1 MSLNTYVFDR
11 KKDSILYFKRV
22 SCLRGIILPFR
33 GVIPQKQ
40 SINRLIQFK
49 ESLKKLPSNFSLY
62 PGKKISLNTYVFHR
76 KSTFL
81 YILSKMK
88 ALRGIIL
95 PETCNISLN
104 DSIGSPFPFNIPFH
118 PGEGPEIDYP
128 DGPYEPE
135 YPEEDPGDDPGD
147 DPDD

>member
-1 MSLNTYVFDR
+1 MNFKAVSNFNQSSIFLVLFHAGKVKQNHSNLLLNA
-11 KKDSILYFKRV
+11 
-22 SCLRGIILPFR
+22 CRGIILPPR
-33 GVIPQKQ
+33 DVISQNQ

-49 ESLKKLPSNFSLY
+49 QSVKKIPSNFPIY

-95 PETCNISLN
+95 PETCNISLFSWFKGAVFCYSFLFFERVSHIIVLLVQTWMRN
-104 DSIGSPFPFNIPFH
+104 L
-118 PGEGPEIDYP
+118 
-128 DGPYEPE
+128 
-135 YPEEDPGDDPGD
+135 
-147 DPDD
+147 

>member
-1 MSLNTYVFDR
+1 MRLNTYVFDR
-11 KKDSILYFKRV
+11 NKDSILYFKRV
-22 SCLRGIILPFR
+22 TCLRGIILPPR
-33 GVIPQKQ
+33 DVIPQNQ

-49 ESLKKLPSNFSLY
+49 KSLKKMPSNFLIY

-81 YILSKMK
+81 YILLKMK

-95 PETCNISLN
+95 PETYFISLN

-118 PGEGPEIDYP
+118 PGEWPEIDYP
-128 DGPYEPE
+128 DEPE
-135 YPEEDPGDDPGD
+135 YPEEDPGDDPD
-147 DPDD
+147 D